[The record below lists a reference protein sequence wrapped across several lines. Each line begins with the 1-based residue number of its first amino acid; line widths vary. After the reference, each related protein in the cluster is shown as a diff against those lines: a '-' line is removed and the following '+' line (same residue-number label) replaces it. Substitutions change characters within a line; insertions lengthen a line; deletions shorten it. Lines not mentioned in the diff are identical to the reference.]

1 MPYSEIFQFN
11 HALLL
16 SCLAIHCLLG
26 ASVFWIAVQYLLH
39 RQQALANE
47 ARLLALPLPPENDLP
62 DVLIQLPTFNEG
74 ALIARVAEAVK
85 SLDWPT
91 ARLHVQILDDSTDH
105 STNLSEAAAG
115 AWWVVVAAPDDTA
128 PSPRASPVAPA
139 TRLTRLSRDFIVPP
153 IVSN

>member
-11 HALLL
+11 HAFAPVVPRDTLPARRIGFWDCGPVP
-16 SCLAIHCLLG
+16 SAP
-26 ASVFWIAVQYLLH
+26 ASK
-39 RQQALANE
+39 ALANE
-47 ARLLALPLPPENDLP
+47 ARLLALPLPPENDLQ

-115 AWWVVVAAPDDTA
+115 AL
-128 PSPRASPVAPA
+128 R
-139 TRLTRLSRDFIVPP
+139 RKR
-153 IVSN
+153 N